1 MHLSTL
7 VDKVTRLPL
16 YYCHGRSSVY
26 FNNCL
31 IIVFQMVQRM
41 KRELRQK
48 IESEIKELQQ
58 CLDREEDVAHFRE
71 LDAQNVRHK
80 LSRMTFTTTVK

>member
-1 MHLSTL
+1 MVCLL
-7 VDKVTRLPL
+7 NIPL
-16 YYCHGRSSVY
+16 A
-26 FNNCL
+26 
-31 IIVFQMVQRM
+31 IAFQMVQRM
-41 KRELRQK
+41 KQELRQK

-80 LSRMTFTTTVK
+80 LSRMAFTTTVK